1 MTKSLIEKLIFC
13 AVNFALM
20 YPFISIFAA
29 FYSNYLIIFEGTET
43 KGKVRTTLLKPIHSA
58 IQILINTQVNSEI
71 KKDKEE
77 HQKST

>member
-29 FYSNYLIIFEGTET
+29 FYSNYLIFEGTET
-43 KGKVRTTLLKPIHSA
+43 KGKVRTTLSKPIHSA

-77 HQKST
+77 YKKST